1 MIQIKV
7 ACQTK
12 DSAPVYTL
20 HELQGELKAIDPDA
34 LQKLKAEIVNTG
46 FAFPV
51 LVWRDKAAKKTYIVG
66 GHQRVRAL
74 RELKENGFTNVAG
87 VNEAVKIP
95 DVPVVHVE
103 AKTIHEA
110 KRRVLQDVAQF
121 GKVTPDGLFEFMKG
135 AKISYDSLEHSFV
148 LPDFDMS
155 GFQASYFP
163 SEPKTVSFQAKAG
176 STELDEKDFQ
186 DFDHKCPKC
195 GFAFD
200 GPKS

>member
-1 MIQIKV
+1 MITIKV
-7 ACQTK
+7 ACKTK
-12 DSAPVYTL
+12 DSAPLYTL
-20 HELQGELKAIDPDA
+20 NELQGDLKTIDPDS

-51 LVWRDKAAKKTYIVG
+51 LVWRDVPAKKTYIVG

-74 RELKENGFTNVAG
+74 RELKDKGFTNVAG
-87 VNEAVKIP
+87 VNEAVKVP
-95 DVPVVHVE
+95 DVPVVHIE
-103 AKTIHEA
+103 AKTLQEA
-110 KRRVLQDVAQF
+110 KRRVLQDVAQY

-155 GFQASYFP
+155 GFQSSYFP
-163 SEPKTVSFQAKAG
+163 AQPKTVSFQAKAG

-186 DFDHKCPKC
+186 KFDHSCPKC
-195 GFAFD
+195 NFSFD
-200 GPKS
+200 CDK